1 MKKDI
6 FNGKYTIDSDGN
18 IFNNQLNRYI
28 SYYITNKGYKAVDL
42 YYEGKRYKWLVHRL
56 VAESFIPNPENH
68 PIVLHLDSVRTNC
81 NVNNLKWGTYSE
93 NNKQAVAEGSMKVP
107 RPYNRKYYI
116 LYDDT
121 IIMKFYGLKSI
132 IKETGLTES
141 MLRNYIFRN
150 QSILH
155 GNYAGFKIKLLED
168 TFNDHL
174 LTGE

>member
-42 YYEGKRYKWLVHRL
+42 YYKGKRYKWLVHRL
-56 VAESFIPNPENH
+56 VAESFISNPENH
-68 PIVLHLDSVRTNC
+68 PIVLHLDSVRMNC

-107 RPYNRKYYI
+107 RPDNRKHYI

-150 QSILH
+150 QAILH
-155 GNYAGFKIKLLED
+155 GDYAGFKIKLLED